1 MKTLLTLSTLALALT
16 GANAW
21 AAKDCEVLK
30 TELSAKIESHGAKN
44 FTLDVMDRDA
54 DSGKKRVVGTCEAG
68 KKKIVYTR
76 N

>member
-1 MKTLLTLSTLALALT
+1 MKIVMSLSALALT
-16 GANAW
+16 LWSGSGW
-21 AAKDCEVLK
+21 AAKDCEQLK
-30 TELSAKIESHGAKN
+30 TEVAAKAESHGAKN
-44 FTLDVMDRDA
+44 FTLDVVDRDA

>member
-1 MKTLLTLSTLALALT
+1 MKKSACFSVLAL
-16 GANAW
+16 GFVSANVW
-21 AAKDCEVLK
+21 AAKDCEELK
-30 TELSAKIESHGAKN
+30 TELTAKIESHGAKN
-44 FTLDVMDRDA
+44 FTLDVVDRDA

>member
-1 MKTLLTLSTLALALT
+1 MKIVMSLSALALT
-16 GANAW
+16 LWSGSGW
-21 AAKDCEVLK
+21 AAKDCEQLK
-30 TELSAKIESHGAKN
+30 TEVAAKAESHGAKN
-44 FTLDVMDRDA
+44 FTLDVVERDA

>member
-1 MKTLLTLSTLALALT
+1 MKKSVCFSVLALGLLS
-16 GANAW
+16 ANAW

-30 TELSAKIESHGAKN
+30 TELGAKIESHGAKN
-44 FTLDVMDRDA
+44 FTLDVVDRDA
-54 DSGKKRVVGTCEAG
+54 DSGKKRVVGTCEAA

>member
-1 MKTLLTLSTLALALT
+1 MKKNVCLSVLALGLLS
-16 GANAW
+16 ANAW
-21 AAKDCEVLK
+21 AAKDCGQLK
-30 TELSAKIESHGAKN
+30 TEVAAKAESHGAKN
-44 FTLDVMDRDA
+44 FTLEVVDRDA